1 MSNYDYRDPEY
12 FRNWYPEAKDEAEAY
27 SLWHADAEDYN
38 PYEVDEMLP
47 PWIVNR
53 AHFEYEAEVRHAEV
67 YSSNDYDPEQS
78 MEVISEINRSL
89 AHYGTP
95 RHSGR
100 YPWGSGENPYQR
112 NADFVGQ
119 VQKLKDR
126 GMTPTQIAYSMGMN
140 TSQFRKKLANAKGE
154 MRAYEV
160 AEMYRLYDKGLSRS
174 AVARRMGINESTLRG
189 YENKGIEQRMT
200 KTAKNAELLKK
211 AVDERGYIDVGAG
224 MEHHLGIT
232 KHSLGNALNILKDQG
247 YKVMDVYYEQMGT
260 GKRTTVKTLCPPGTE
275 WKDVM
280 KNRDKIKTPVD
291 LYSEDGEVIRPIE
304 TPVSVSS
311 KRIAIRYPNDDGLI
325 GNDGQKYKDNDPNP
339 IGGLAK
345 DGVIEVRRG
354 VEELSLGKARYAQ
367 VRIAVD
373 GTHYLKGMAVY
384 GDNMPD
390 GVDIIFNTNKKVTT
404 PMINKDDP
412 DHSVLKPMKRDK
424 NGDID
429 ATNPFGANIKT
440 DDEGEDG
447 LIRAQRHWKDEN
459 GVEHQSALNIVS
471 EEGTW
476 NTWSKNLASQFLS
489 KQPTNLAKQQLD
501 LAYNIAE
508 DEFKE
513 IASYDNP
520 TVRAKM
526 LEDFAGLTD
535 SKAVHLK
542 AAALPRQATCVI
554 LPLTNTSDTEI
565 YAPQFRDGEQV
576 ALVRFPHAGR
586 FETPILTV
594 NNNNKEAQRVF
605 GTNPIDA
612 VGINA
617 KVAER
622 LSGADFD
629 GDTVLVLPTDNVN
642 IKGTANNRP
651 SAYKSLDD
659 FDAKKLYPKY
669 PGMHIMTDQ
678 EKGQEMGS
686 VSNLITDMTLKGAS
700 DAEIC
705 RAVKHSMVVIDAQK
719 HELNWKQ
726 SEQDFGIPQLKAKY
740 QGGERRGASTFIS
753 RSTSDMYV
761 DERKLKAPSKMTPDE
776 YKRYLAGEVIWTP
789 TGRTKRVSDPIK
801 KLLTSDQKKI
811 LEEGTE
817 AQKRELR
824 RELFS
829 EGKMATKDK
838 VVQEKVK
845 KGAEYDPYD
854 LLSRNEQGQTTRME
868 LIYADYARKMKA
880 LATKARAMARQ
891 EVDIPYDPEARKLYK
906 KEYDQLKAAIAK
918 AESNAPLERQ
928 AQLIANTKFAT
939 IKYNNPDM
947 DKEHLKREKGRQ
959 LDIARKTVGAKR
971 YAIGTKDNPLTEQ
984 MWEAISKGAITKT
997 MLRQVLN
1004 NADMSRVR
1012 ELAMPKTK
1020 TGISP
1025 AKLSLARQ
1033 MLKNGYS
1040 QADVCDQLEISRS
1053 KLLNAIGTAE
1063 F

>member
-1 MSNYDYRDPEY
+1 MSNYDYRDPDY
-12 FRNWYPEAKDEAEAY
+12 FRNWYPEARDEAEAY
-27 SLWHADAEDYN
+27 SLWHAEEELAD
-38 PYEVDEMLP
+38 PYELDMKLP

-53 AHFEYEAEVRHAEV
+53 SYYDQATLSHTGV
-67 YSSNDYDPEQS
+67 DYDPEMA
-78 MEVISEINRSL
+78 MEVISEANRTL
-89 AHYGTP
+89 VHYGTP

-126 GMTPTQIAYSMGMN
+126 GMDLTQIAYSMGMK
-140 TSQFRKKLANAKGE
+140 TSKFRQKLSNAKAE

-174 AVARRMGINESTLRG
+174 AVARRMGINESTLRS
-189 YENKGIEQRMT
+189 YENKSVEQRMT

-247 YKVMDVYYEQMGT
+247 YKVMDVYYEQLGT
-260 GKRTTVKTLCPPGTE
+260 GKRTTVKTLVPPGTE

-280 KNRDKIKTPVD
+280 KNRDKIKPPVD
-291 LYSEDGEVIRPIE
+291 LYSEDGEVIRQIE
-304 TPVSVSS
+304 PPVSISS
-311 KRIAIRYPNDDGLI
+311 KRIAIRYPNDSGLI
-325 GNDGQKYKDNDPNP
+325 DSEGRKLKDNDPNP
-339 IGGLAK
+339 LGGLAK
-345 DGVIEVRRG
+345 DGVIELRRG
-354 VEELSLGKARYAQ
+354 VADIDLNKARYAQ

-404 PMINKDDP
+404 PMINQDDP
-412 DHSVLKPMKRDK
+412 DHCVLKPMKRDK
-424 NGDID
+424 FGNID
-429 ATNPFGANIKT
+429 QSNPFGANIK
-440 DDEGEDG
+440 DDDDD
-447 LIRAQRHWKDEN
+447 LIRAQRHYKDEN

-501 LAYNIAE
+501 LAYKIAE

-513 IASYDNP
+513 ISSYDNP

-535 SKAVHLK
+535 SKSVHLK

-576 ALVRFPHAGR
+576 ALVRFPHTGP

-594 NNNNKEAQRVF
+594 NNNNKEGKRIM
-605 GTNPIDA
+605 GSNPIDA

-629 GDTVLVLPTDNVN
+629 GDTVLVLPTENVN

-659 FDAKKLYPKY
+659 FDPKKLYPSY

-686 VSNLITDMTLKGAS
+686 VSNLITDMTLKGATP
-700 DAEIC
+700 AEIC

-761 DERKLKAPSKMTPDE
+761 NERKLKAPSKMTPEE
-776 YKRYLAGEVIWTP
+776 YKRYLNGEVIYTP
-789 TGRTKRVSDPIK
+789 TGRTKQVSDPIK
-801 KLLTSDQKKI
+801 KLLTDKQREI
-811 LEEGTE
+811 LEKGTE

-824 RELFS
+824 RELYS

-845 KGAEYDPYD
+845 KGAEFDPYD

-868 LIYADYARKMKA
+868 LIYADYSRKMKE
-880 LATKARAMARQ
+880 LARRARAMARQ
-891 EVDIPYDPEARKLYK
+891 EVDIPYNPEARKQYK
-906 KEYDQLKAAIAK
+906 EEYDKLKAAIAK

-928 AQLIANTKFAT
+928 AQLIANTKFAV

-971 YAIGTKDNPLTEQ
+971 YAIGTQQNPLTER

-997 MLRQVLN
+997 MLKQVLD

-1025 AKLSLARQ
+1025 AKLSMAKQ
-1033 MLKNGYS
+1033 MLRNGYS
-1040 QADVCDQLEISRS
+1040 QADVCDMLEISRS
-1053 KLLNAIGTAE
+1053 KLINAIGTAD

>member
-27 SLWHADAEDYN
+27 SLWHADAEDLD
-38 PYEVDEMLP
+38 PEEVDEMLP
-47 PWIVNR
+47 PWIVCRSNT
-53 AHFEYEAEVRHAEV
+53 AYDQSTLVHAQD
-67 YSSNDYDPEQS
+67 DYDPEQS
-78 MEVISEINRSL
+78 MEVISEANRTL

-100 YPWGSGENPYQR
+100 YPWGSGDNPYQR

-119 VQKLKDR
+119 VHKMKDR
-126 GMTPTQIAYSMGMN
+126 GMTPTQIAYAMGMN
-140 TSQFRKKLANAKGE
+140 TSTFRKKLANAKDE

-189 YENKGIEQRMT
+189 YENKGVERRMT
-200 KTAKNAELLKK
+200 ATAKNADLLQK
-211 AVDERGYIDVGAG
+211 AVDKNGYIDVGVG

-232 KHSLGNALNILKDQG
+232 KHSLGNALNMLKEKG
-247 YKVMDVYYEQMGT
+247 YSLQDVRYEQMGT
-260 GKRTTVKTLCPPGTE
+260 GKVTTFKVLCKPGTTWAE
-275 WKDVM
+275 VM
-280 KNRDKIKTPVD
+280 KNRDKIKLPVD
-291 LYSEDGEVIRPIE
+291 LYSEDGEVIRQIE
-304 TPVSVSS
+304 APVSISS

-325 GNDGQKYKDNDPNP
+325 GNDGQRYKDNDPNP
-339 IGGLAK
+339 LGGLAK
-345 DGVIEVRRG
+345 DGVIELRRG
-354 VEELSLGKARYAQ
+354 VADIDLNKARYAQ

-424 NGDID
+424 NGNID
-429 ATNPFGANIKT
+429 MSNPFGANIK
-440 DDEGEDG
+440 DDDDD
-447 LIRAQRHWKDEN
+447 LIRAQRHYKDAD

-501 LAYNIAE
+501 LAYKIAE

-535 SKAVHLK
+535 SKSVHLK

-576 ALVRFPHAGR
+576 ALVRYPHTGP

-594 NNNNKEAQRVF
+594 NNNNKEAKRVF
-605 GTNPIDA
+605 GSNPIDA

-629 GDTVLVLPTDNVN
+629 GDTVLVLPTENVN
-642 IKGTANNRP
+642 IRGTANNRP

-700 DAEIC
+700 PSEIC

-761 DERKLKAPSKMTPDE
+761 DERKQKAPSKMTPDE
-776 YKRYLAGEVIWTP
+776 YKRYLEGEIIWTP
-789 TGRTKRVSDPIK
+789 TNRQRKDDKPNR
-801 KLLTSDQKKI
+801 KLLTKDEKKI
-811 LEEGTE
+811 LDEGSNE
-817 AQKRELR
+817 QKRQLIR
-824 RELFS
+824 QLYSDGRMKL
-829 EGKMATKDK
+829 GTTN
-838 VVQEKVK
+838 VQEKVQ
-845 KGAEYDPYD
+845 KGAEYDPYE

-868 LIYADYARKMKA
+868 LIYANYARKMKD
-880 LATKARAMARQ
+880 LAKQARAMARQ
-891 EVDIPYDPEARKLYK
+891 EVDIPYDPEMRKLYK
-906 KEYDQLKAAIAK
+906 KEYEQLKAAIAK
-918 AESNAPLERQ
+918 AESNSPLERQ
-928 AQLIANTKFAT
+928 AQLIANTKFAA

-959 LDIARKTVGAKR
+959 LDIARKTVGAKK
-971 YAIGTKDNPLTEQ
+971 YLIGASEENPLTER
-984 MWEAISKGAITKT
+984 MWEAISKGAITPT
-997 MLRQVLN
+997 MMRQVLK
-1004 NADMSRVR
+1004 NADMGRVR
-1012 ELAMPKTK
+1012 ELAMPRTS

-1025 AKLSLARQ
+1025 AKLSLAKQ

-1040 QADVCDQLEISRS
+1040 QADVADQLDISRS
-1053 KLLNAIGTAE
+1053 KLVKAIGTE
-1063 F
+1063 NF